1 MSIYI
6 TIDGGTSTTR
16 VNLIKDRQLIST
28 IKLDV
33 GSKDNIANKNLLKT
47 EIRKAIDTIL
57 VSHNL
62 KDNQIDRILA
72 SGMITSEFGLC
83 KLDHISVPA
92 DIKELHNNMHETY
105 INEISP
111 IPFVFIRGVKKI
123 TDSFEDTDIMRGEET
138 ELMGLMDISYGE
150 CVYVLSGSHSKL
162 IKINSDGFITDFSS
176 MLTGEMIA
184 AISNSTILCDSIDLN
199 SELNKEFLIKGYDYA
214 EKSGINQAL
223 FKVRIL
229 NNIFGCS
236 KSQVY
241 SFFMGVILHDEVKQ
255 LINYETSTIVI
266 SGKAQIKN
274 ALSVLLK
281 NYSGKQIVIIDD
293 NKVDI
298 STSIGMIKIYEHK

>member
-16 VNLIKDRQLIST
+16 INLIKDRQLIST

-138 ELMGLMDISYGE
+138 ELMGLMDISYRE